1 MHKWFFGQ
9 KKFQILIFIF
19 RGGGGGGDGGGQ
31 AGGKE
36 GRGK

>member
-19 RGGGGGGDGGGQ
+19 RGGGGDGGGQ